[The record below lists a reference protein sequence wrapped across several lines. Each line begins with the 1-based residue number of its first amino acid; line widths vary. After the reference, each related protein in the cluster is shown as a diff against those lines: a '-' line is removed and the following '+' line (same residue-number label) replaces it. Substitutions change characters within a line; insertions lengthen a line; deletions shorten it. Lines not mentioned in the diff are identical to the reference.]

1 MAIKSKISIGN
12 TIKARWI
19 KSVLLVITVI
29 MFLFSCVIIYS
40 SCTRYFNSVELAIRA
55 RNSKYRCYHRYTS

>member
-29 MFLFSCVIIYS
+29 MFVFCHFAYSFLNYIIQ
-40 SCTRYFNSVELAIRA
+40 V
-55 RNSKYRCYHRYTS
+55 